1 MRSAARDDRMDSSA
15 QASPSTAAMGPAQL
29 RALEL
34 IKRGRRFLIAGHMRP
49 DGDCIGAQAAMTRVL
64 ESLGKEVWIVN
75 PDPPE
80 ARFHYLSSEC
90 RYRTFQGGDLPAHDV
105 AVLLDF
111 SEIARSGAMAPAL
124 TRAASKKLVVD
135 HHVHVG
141 EPWWDEAFIDSSAS
155 ATGLLV
161 HRIARALGASLD
173 VVAARGVFTSLVTDT
188 GWFKYSNTDAESLAL
203 AAEMV
208 RLGVNPA
215 EIFNALYQQR
225 SRMHPP
231 VVGRLL
237 ARVEYFADGRLA
249 YVDQP
254 VSEADSSEHADT
266 DEVLDVLRSVR
277 TVEVVLYL
285 RELADGTCK
294 LSARSKTSYD
304 VHALARSLGG
314 GGHKK
319 AAGATIA
326 GKLADVRA
334 KVLAAALEGFDT
346 SGVVT
351 AARAEDARRDAPSR

>member
-1 MRSAARDDRMDSSA
+1 MESRSDAT
-15 QASPSTAAMGPAQL
+15 SPTAALEPAQL
-29 RALEL
+29 RALDL
-34 IKRGRRFLIAGHMRP
+34 LRRGHRFLVVGHMRP
-49 DGDCIGAQAAMTRVL
+49 DGDCIGAQAALSRVL
-64 ESLGKEVWIVN
+64 EGLGKEVWIVN

-80 ARFHYLSSEC
+80 ARFEYLSRDC

-111 SEIARSGAMAPAL
+111 SELARCGTMAPVIARAP
-124 TRAASKKLVVD
+124 SKKLVVD
-135 HHVHVG
+135 HHVHSG
-141 EPWWDEAFIDSSAS
+141 EPWWDEAFLDSGAS

-161 HRIARALGASLD
+161 HSIARALDAALD
-173 VVAARGVFTSLVTDT
+173 VVAERGAFT
-188 GWFKYSNTDAESLAL
+188 WFKYSNTDAETLAL
-203 AAEMV
+203 AGEMV

-215 EIFNALYQQR
+215 EIYNALYQQR

-254 VSEADSSEHADT
+254 ASEADSSEHADT

-285 RELADGTCK
+285 RELKDGTCK

-304 VHALARSLGG
+304 VHALARKLGG

-319 AAGATIA
+319 AAGATISGA
-326 GKLADVRA
+326 LAEVRPR
-334 KVLAAALEGFDT
+334 VLAAALEGFDA
-346 SGVVT
+346 GGLV
-351 AARAEDARRDAPSR
+351 AGARADDGRRDASAR

>member
-1 MRSAARDDRMDSSA
+1 ME
-15 QASPSTAAMGPAQL
+15 PAQL

-34 IKRGRRFLIAGHMRP
+34 LRRGRRFLIAGHMRP
-49 DGDCIGAQAAMTRVL
+49 DGDCIGAQAALSRVL
-64 ESLGKEVWIVN
+64 ESLGKEAWIVN

-80 ARFHYLSSEC
+80 ARFEYLSSER
-90 RYRTFQGGDLPAHDV
+90 RYRTFQGGDLPVHDV

-111 SEIARSGAMAPAL
+111 SELARCGAMAPAL
-124 TRAASKKLVVD
+124 SRAASKKLVVD

-141 EPWWDEAFIDSSAS
+141 ESWWDEAFVDSGAS

-161 HRIARALGASLD
+161 YRIARALGAPLD

-188 GWFKYSNTDAESLAL
+188 GWFKYSNTDAESLEVAG
-203 AAEMV
+203 EMV

-215 EIFNALYQQR
+215 EIYNALFQQR

-285 RELADGTCK
+285 RELKDGTCK

-304 VHALARSLGG
+304 VHALARKLGG

-319 AAGATIA
+319 AAGATLA

-334 KVLAAALEGFDT
+334 KVLAAALEGFD
-346 SGVVT
+346 SNGIVAGV
-351 AARAEDARRDAPSR
+351 RQDEARRDASAR